1 MHPEELDDLI
11 ERYAMN
17 ALPPAKRSLFES
29 QLKDH
34 PDWVE
39 RIMLHQV
46 LKSTLN
52 PARKSFRDKLV
63 QINTDSQHKTK
74 HSRVIPWMIRIAA
87 GVMIL
92 FSAGYYLFFISTK
105 KSPEGI
111 YKIYMQ
117 APSALSPELIGLR
130 GQLEPLKLTTEDSIL
145 HLADTKYIEGN
156 FAEAISALKSYPN
169 VPNDDKILF
178 QLGLL
183 YLIQGDA
190 NEAIVYF
197 QKASRY
203 DQNEINWYSAMAYLK
218 LNQLDQC
225 KSALNKINTDSRWSA
240 KSNECLKL
248 MN

>member
-1 MHPEELDDLI
+1 MHPEELDDTI
-11 ERYAMN
+11 ERYTMN
-17 ALPPAKRSLFES
+17 ALPPAERSLFES

-34 PDWVE
+34 PEWVE
-39 RIMLHQV
+39 RIMLHRV
-46 LKSTLN
+46 LKTTFN
-52 PARKSFRDKLV
+52 PVRKSFRDKLV
-63 QINTDSQHKTK
+63 QINSDTHYKTK

-87 GVMIL
+87 GLMIL
-92 FSAGYYLFFISTK
+92 LSAGYYLFLNPTK
-105 KSPEGI
+105 KSPE
-111 YKIYMQ
+111 KIYRIYMHV
-117 APSALSPELIGLR
+117 PGTLSPELSGLR
-130 GQLEPLKLTTEDSIL
+130 GQLEPFKLTTKDSIL

-156 FAEAISALKSYPN
+156 IAEAISTLKSN
-169 VPNDDKILF
+169 LNAANDDKARF

-225 KSALNKINTDSRWSA
+225 KSALTKINIDSRWSA